1 MSVPNSLRCLLRP
14 STTTSIPQRISPAAV
29 FTAAFS
35 SSSILAKNPLAAS
48 SKTKIMPGK
57 AKILPGGH
65 IRAGKKMQ
73 LGKFKKN
80 RQVDKG
86 KPPTPGERKAFRK
99 RVTLSN
105 NNALPVE
112 GLEQMTAQT
121 MVDPEK
127 VGRMLALPNELVD
140 QLRAAEAFKP
150 TQTWNMFRQ
159 PSMLHRKEA
168 RDLAEK
174 MQTAASKGETLK
186 LVISGDRL
194 VGKSM
199 LLLQAVS
206 YAYLNNWIVF
216 HVPEGMFTLDHTWM
230 QITNN
235 HPGQDL
241 TNAST
246 EYAPIPNAKPA
257 QFQQQAYALRML
269 QALRKANQSLLL
281 DLKTV
286 FPHPDLV
293 QHFPVGTSLLQLA
306 NAAKEPDTTWPIF
319 TAILQELMAED
330 AGRPP
335 ILFSL
340 DGLSFVMKVSDY
352 RSPAFELI
360 HAHDLAIVRRFV
372 DLLSGA
378 ARLPNGGAVIA
389 ATSRGN
395 SPRNPSMELVIARQE
410 ASQGLI
416 DAPPAKEPYN
426 RKYDERVEAALDKIE
441 VVKLRSVSRVEARSL
456 MEYWAASGLLRTAVD
471 EQAVSDKWILGGNGN
486 LGEMERATLLTMR
499 Y

>member
-1 MSVPNSLRCLLRP
+1 MSVSNSLRCLVRP
-14 STTTSIPQRISPAAV
+14 STATSIPQRIAPVTVLAAP
-29 FTAAFS
+29 FS
-35 SSSILAKNPLAAS
+35 SSSAILAKAAPPKNAAKGAKVLA
-48 SKTKIMPGK
+48 
-57 AKILPGGH
+57 GGH

-80 RQVDKG
+80 RQIDRSR
-86 KPPTPGERKAFRK
+86 PPAPGERRAYRK

-112 GLEQMTAQT
+112 GLQEMSAQS
-121 MVDPEK
+121 MVDPAQ

-140 QLRAAEAFKP
+140 QLRAVEAFKA

-159 PSMLHRKEA
+159 PSMLQRKEA
-168 RDLAEK
+168 RDLADK
-174 MQTAASKGETLK
+174 MQAAAGKGDTLK

-199 LLLQAVS
+199 LLLQAIS

-216 HVPEGMFTLDHTWM
+216 HVPEGTLYYRTLKPGLPTG
-230 QITNN
+230 TNTRT
-235 HPGQDL
+235 GQEL

-246 EYAPIPNAKPA
+246 DYAPLPNTQPA
-257 QFQQQAYALRML
+257 QYAQQAYALRIL
-269 QALRKANQSLLL
+269 QSLRKANQKLLL

-293 QHFPVGTSLLQLA
+293 QHFPVGTSLLQVA

-319 TAILQELMAED
+319 NAVLQELMAEG

-335 ILFSL
+335 MLFSL
-340 DGLSFVMKVSDY
+340 DGLSFIMRMSEY
-352 RSPAFELI
+352 RSPTFEPI
-360 HAHDLAIVRRFV
+360 HSHDLAIVRRFV
-372 DLLSGA
+372 DLLSGKTK
-378 ARLPNGGAVIA
+378 LPGGGAVIA

-395 SPRNPSMELVIARQE
+395 SPRNPSMELMIGQQE
-410 ASQGLI
+410 AKQGLI
-416 DAPPAKEPYN
+416 EKAPVKEPYN
-426 RKYDERVEAALDKIE
+426 RTYDERAEAALANCE
-441 VVKLRSVSRVEARSL
+441 VLKLSGVSRSEARSL

-471 EQAVSDKWILGGNGN
+471 EQNVSDKWILGGNGN

-499 Y
+499 F

>member
-14 STTTSIPQRISPAAV
+14 STTSIPKRIAPVAGT
-29 FTAAFS
+29 FTAPFS
-35 SSSILAKNPLAAS
+35 SSSILAKNPTAPS
-48 SKTKIMPGK
+48 SK
-57 AKILPGGH
+57 AKIPPGRAKVLPGGH

-80 RQVDKG
+80 KQIDRSR
-86 KPPTPGERKAFRK
+86 PPAPGERKAYRK

-112 GLEQMTAQT
+112 GLEEMNAQT
-121 MVDPEK
+121 MVDPAK

-140 QLRAAEAFKP
+140 QLRAVEAFKH

-159 PSMLHRKEA
+159 PSMLQRKEA

-174 MQTAASKGETLK
+174 MQTAAGKGETLK

-199 LLLQAVS
+199 LLLQAIS

-216 HVPEGMFTLDHTWM
+216 HVPEG
-230 QITNN
+230 QE
-235 HPGQDL
+235 L

-246 EYAPIPNAKPA
+246 EYAPIPNTQPT
-257 QFQQQAYALRML
+257 QYSQQAYALRML
-269 QALRKANQSLLL
+269 QSLRKANQKLLL

-293 QHFPVGTSLLQLA
+293 QHFPVGTSLLQVA

-319 TAILQELMAED
+319 NAILQELTAEN

-340 DGLSFVMKVSDY
+340 DGLSFIMKMSEY

-360 HAHDLAIVRRFV
+360 HSHDLSIVRRFV
-372 DLLSGA
+372 DYLSGKA
-378 ARLPNGGAVIA
+378 KLPNGGAVIA

-395 SPRNPSMELVIARQE
+395 SPRNPSMELMIAKQE
-410 ASQGLI
+410 AKQGLI
-416 DAPPAKEPYN
+416 DQPPAKEPYN
-426 RKYDERVEAALDKIE
+426 RKYDDRVEAALTNIE
-441 VVKLRSVSRVEARSL
+441 VLKLQSVSRSEARSL